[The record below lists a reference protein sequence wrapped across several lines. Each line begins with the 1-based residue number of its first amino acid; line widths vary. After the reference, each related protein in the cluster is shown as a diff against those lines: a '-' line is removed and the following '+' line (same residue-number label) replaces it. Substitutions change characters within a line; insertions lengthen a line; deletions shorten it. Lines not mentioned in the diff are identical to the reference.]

1 MTIEEL
7 YKDFCENFN
16 KDHALSQDSSTA
28 KWTEEILKYFFE
40 LGKELGKDDYRI
52 YTNPKAIKESE
63 GSYLVDLCWSKEK
76 GEDYKDYKGLELILE
91 SEWLTSEEEILD
103 DFCKLIDIKSFLKV
117 MVICVA
123 EKKTDDMLQKMTETI
138 KSSRIKFKEENYL
151 VIIFIPLPTMDVP
164 ERYVIKGYKIDSEGM
179 SQKLQ
184 QADFILD

>member
-16 KDHALSQDSSTA
+16 KGHTLLQDSSTT

-40 LGKELGKDDYRI
+40 LGKDDYRI
-52 YTNPKAIKESE
+52 YTNPRVVKESK

-76 GEDYKDYKGLELILE
+76 GEDYRDYKGLELILE
-91 SEWLTSEEEILD
+91 SEWLTSGKEILD

-117 MVICVA
+117 MVICMA
-123 EKKTDDMLQKMTETI
+123 EEKIDDMLQKMTETI

-151 VIIFIPLPTMDVP
+151 VIIFTPLPTIYAP
-164 ERYVIKGYKIDSEGM
+164 ERYAIEGYKINSEGM

-184 QADFILD
+184 QVAFILD